1 MLTGKILSLVADK
14 GFGFI
19 KPAAGGD
26 DLFFHCSAVDV
37 LFSTLTV
44 DQEVQYELDPSA
56 EKPRAKT
63 VKAGTGSSQRRPT
76 PHAKGSYS
84 RESRPAAPPRVA
96 YEYGFVVKIHRR
108 DMRGTISSVKGG
120 PEYWFD
126 SVDVIGDKKFLRL
139 AMGEYVQFV
148 PCKNADDPK
157 KPQAK
162 SVKATKRF
170 NSPQE
175 NRLPRQ
181 ARARGKKPTWRS

>member
-37 LFSTLTV
+37 LFSSLAV
-44 DQEVQYELDPSA
+44 DQEVQYEIDASA

-63 VKAGTGSSQRRPT
+63 VKAGTGSQRP
-76 PHAKGSYS
+76 AAYFKGSYS
-84 RESRPAAPPRVA
+84 RDSRPPVRPKVN
-96 YEYGFVVKIHRR
+96 YEYGFVVKIRRR
-108 DMRGTISSVKGG
+108 DQQGSISSVKGG
-120 PEYWFD
+120 PEFWFD
-126 SVDVIGDKKFLRL
+126 SEDVIGDKKFLRL

-148 PCKNADDPK
+148 PVKNDEDPK
-157 KPQAK
+157 RPLAK
-162 SVKATKRF
+162 SVKAVTRI
-170 NSPQE
+170 NSTQE